1 MVAKSDLQFAGE
13 FLVEECQIVSTT
25 GQVYDINPIVEE
37 INVFE
42 NIYTAAISGDIV
54 IKDTT
59 NIVQNFPIIGEE
71 KLILKIQTPQA
82 KPEPETTID
91 FTLSPLIIY
100 KINTQYGEGENA
112 QIISLQFGSMEG
124 FRNTTSRVSQSYSG
138 QPSQIV
144 EKILRDENYLK
155 SKKTFYFE
163 PTANNA
169 KIVFPNIRP
178 FRCIKHLSDIS
189 NSQLNNAS
197 PSYLFYETTK
207 GFHFRTFDS
216 MCRELPKFYFKEN
229 VGASLNEKGVIDAQK
244 NLDTLLNFQRVSTKD
259 TVRNLNSGMINSK
272 LITHDVYH
280 KRLDLYKY
288 DYLDN
293 FDRDIHPDNG
303 EATPII

>member
-13 FLVEECQIVSTT
+13 FLIEECKIVSVT
-25 GQVYDINPIVEE
+25 GQVYDIVELVEE

-112 QIISLQFGSMEG
+112 QIISLQFGAMEG
-124 FRNTTSRVSQSYSG
+124 VRNTTSRVSQSYSG

-144 EKILRDENYLK
+144 EKIL
-155 SKKTFYFE
+155 
-163 PTANNA
+163 
-169 KIVFPNIRP
+169 
-178 FRCIKHLSDIS
+178 
-189 NSQLNNAS
+189 
-197 PSYLFYETTK
+197 
-207 GFHFRTFDS
+207 
-216 MCRELPKFYFKEN
+216 
-229 VGASLNEKGVIDAQK
+229 
-244 NLDTLLNFQRVSTKD
+244 
-259 TVRNLNSGMINSK
+259 
-272 LITHDVYH
+272 
-280 KRLDLYKY
+280 
-288 DYLDN
+288 
-293 FDRDIHPDNG
+293 
-303 EATPII
+303 